1 MQINTS
7 ARAQQSRCFARGLYY
22 ALNGGRVMKYTTNL
36 NGVDVGGVGQFLI
49 NDNGKFKVVNARLVS
64 DTEIELIVS
73 SGSKPIITE
82 VYMLPTM
89 TRANKLT
96 LSVEQTASIIEG
108 VRGQGCKRGAR
119 VAFKDYSSSGARY
132 TLEEAKKLGEGVG
145 YKLGKHQ
152 EIIPCVMPKEERIKR
167 GLERV
172 VEGFMVFEGNGEKD
186 LYNPLCYRCEGVIDS
201 LAK

>member
-1 MQINTS
+1 
-7 ARAQQSRCFARGLYY
+7 
-22 ALNGGRVMKYTTNL
+22 MKFLQNL
-36 NGVDVGGVGQFLI
+36 NSVNVGGVGQFLV
-49 NDNGKFKVVNARLVS
+49 NDNGKFKVINARLV
-64 DTEIELIVS
+64 DDNNIEAVIA

-108 VRGQGCKRGAR
+108 VRAQGCKRGAR
-119 VAFKDYSSSGARY
+119 VAFKETCSSGARY
-132 TLEEAKKLGEGVG
+132 TLEEAKQLGEGVG
-145 YKLGKHQ
+145 YKLGKHG
-152 EIIPCVMPKEERIKR
+152 EIVPNVMPKDERIKR
-167 GLERV
+167 GLERI

-186 LYNPLCYRCEGVIDS
+186 LYNPLCYRCDGVIDS